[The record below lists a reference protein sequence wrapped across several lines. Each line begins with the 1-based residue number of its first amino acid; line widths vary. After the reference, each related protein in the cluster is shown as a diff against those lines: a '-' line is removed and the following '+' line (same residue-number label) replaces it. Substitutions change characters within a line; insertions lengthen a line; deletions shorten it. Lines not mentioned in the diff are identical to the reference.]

1 MGRTSQ
7 TAGDDLASP
16 AVGQLTLALG
26 GVTAERS
33 RIKFRAIERPIWTEN
48 KARLIERYLYYF
60 VLITKH
66 GTYIDG
72 FAGPQS
78 PDVPEAWSARLVLA
92 SEPRWLRKFFLCD
105 LGKHQYEA
113 LNQLRFE
120 LPPRKPNEPKR
131 TVHIYHADFN
141 DVVDRILGTG
151 SITEREATFC
161 LIDQRTF
168 ECKWSTLNRLA
179 AHKRTGQKIE
189 LFYFLAARWFGRA
202 FQAVN
207 DRNLIRDWWGR
218 DDWEQLR
225 AMRDHDRADLL
236 CQRFRGDLGY
246 RSAYAWPIFSREDG
260 GRIAYHMIH
269 ATDHDAAPL
278 LMARAYRKALTPKE
292 QAVQL
297 DFGFVDLPRGL
308 TSG

>member
-1 MGRTSQ
+1 MGWTSK
-7 TAGDDLASP
+7 AANDPAHRGDS
-16 AVGQLTLALG
+16 QLSLALG

-33 RIKFRAIERPIWTEN
+33 RIKFRAIERPVWTEN

-72 FAGPQS
+72 FAGPQN
-78 PDVPEAWSARLVLA
+78 PDLPDAWSAQLVLA
-92 SEPRWLRKFFLCD
+92 SEPRWLRKFYLCD
-105 LGKHQYEA
+105 LGKQQYEA
-113 LNQLRFE
+113 LKQLRFE

-131 TVHIYHADFN
+131 TVHVYRADFN
-141 DVVDRILGTG
+141 DVVDRILATG

-168 ECKWSTLNRLA
+168 ECKWSTLKRLA

-202 FQAVN
+202 FQGVT
-207 DRNLIRDWWGR
+207 DTMVIRDWWGR
-218 DDWEQLR
+218 DDWEHLG
-225 AMRDHDRADLL
+225 AMRDRDRADVL
-236 CQRFRGDLGY
+236 CQRFRDELGY

-260 GRIAYHMIH
+260 GRIAYHMVH

-297 DFGFVDLPRGL
+297 DFGFVDLPKGL
-308 TSG
+308 APG